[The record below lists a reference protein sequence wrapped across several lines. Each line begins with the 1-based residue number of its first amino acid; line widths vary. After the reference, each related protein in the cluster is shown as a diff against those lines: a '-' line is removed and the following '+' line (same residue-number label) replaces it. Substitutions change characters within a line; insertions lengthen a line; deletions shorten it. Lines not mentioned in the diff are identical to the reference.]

1 MCVDDEVPGF
11 NAVVLKILLLLFP
24 LIQMHPIYQ
33 MVAKKSQEAKKDTA
47 KLKKVQ
53 DQAISIIEVKKSLIN
68 LAMKS
73 SDENR
78 S

>member
-1 MCVDDEVPGF
+1 
-11 NAVVLKILLLLFP
+11 
-24 LIQMHPIYQ
+24 MHPIYQ